1 MGEVIVTIGD
11 LHALLP
17 LLVVAA
23 TIVAAMLAIA
33 VRRVHLLTAG
43 LTLTGLALA
52 FVSLFVSGRFSGR
65 RVTPLFI
72 MDGFGLSLMGLVIVA
87 GFVVALFSFTYLE
100 RGNEEKDEH
109 YLMLLTAVLGA
120 MVLTISFHLAGFFLG
135 LELLGVSLYGLI
147 AYQTTRARGVEAG
160 IKYFV
165 LAAMAT
171 ALVAFGIALIYVDTG
186 VLSLSALD
194 GLAPR
199 AGLVTLTGLVLL
211 LSGIGFKLAIVP
223 FHLWSPDVYQG
234 APAPTTAFI
243 ATISKGGVFAFFL
256 RAAIML
262 DIPHRPCLFTTI
274 ALLAVISMFVGNLL
288 ALQQQNLKRLLAYS
302 SISHMG
308 YLLMTV
314 LAFHPWA
321 TTAAILYLTAYFIA
335 ILAAFGVIIILSAP
349 GREVET
355 LDDYRGLYWRR
366 PWLALILTLSML
378 SLAGI
383 PLTAG
388 FMGKLILVAG
398 GISSAFW
405 GLIFSLIFSSV
416 IGLYYYLRVII
427 SMFSRLPEGELE
439 HRAPA
444 TMPWPGWFALGC
456 LTILLVWIGV
466 YPSPFLGLFNT
477 LSGLGG

>member
-1 MGEVIVTIGD
+1 MTIGD

-33 VRRVHLLTAG
+33 VRRIHLLTAALTFMG
-43 LTLTGLALA
+43 LSLA
-52 FVSLFVSGRFSGR
+52 FVSLLVSGRVSAR
-65 RVTPLFI
+65 PVTPLFI
-72 MDGFGLSLMGLVIVA
+72 MDGFGLSLMGMVILA
-87 GFVVALFSFTYLE
+87 GLVVALFSFTYLE
-100 RGNEEKDEH
+100 RGNEQKEEH
-109 YLMLLTAVLGA
+109 YLMLLMAVLGA
-120 MVLTISFHLAGFFLG
+120 MVLTVSSHLASFFLG

-171 ALVAFGIALIYVDTG
+171 ALVAFGIALIYADTG

-199 AGLVTLTGLVLL
+199 AGLVTLAGMVLL

-262 DIPHRPCLFTTI
+262 DIPHQPYLFTTI

-308 YLLMTV
+308 YLFMTV
-314 LAFHPWA
+314 LAFQPWA

-349 GREVET
+349 GGEAET
-355 LDDYRGLYWRR
+355 LDDYQGLYWRR
-366 PWLALILTLSML
+366 PWLALVLTLSML

-427 SMFSRLPEGELE
+427 SMFARLPEEEPG

-444 TMPWPGWFALGC
+444 TMPWPGWIALGC

>member
-1 MGEVIVTIGD
+1 MRAVIVTIGD
-11 LHALLP
+11 LYALLP

-23 TIVAAMLAIA
+23 TIVVAMLAIA
-33 VRRVHLLTAG
+33 VRRVHLVTAG
-43 LTLTGLALA
+43 LTLSGLALA

-65 RVTPLFI
+65 PVTPLFI
-72 MDGFGLSLMGLVIVA
+72 MDGFGLSLMGLVILA
-87 GFVVALFSFTYLE
+87 GLVVALFSFTYLE
-100 RGNEEKDEH
+100 RGVEQKEEH
-109 YLMLLTAVLGA
+109 YLMLLMAVLGA
-120 MVLTISFHLAGFFLG
+120 MVLTISHHLAGFFLG

-160 IKYFV
+160 VKYFV

-171 ALVAFGIALIYVDTG
+171 ALVAFGMALIYVDTG
-186 VLSLSALD
+186 VLSLSALNN
-194 GLAPR
+194 LAR
-199 AGLVTLTGLVLL
+199 HSGLVTLAGLVLL

-234 APAPTTAFI
+234 APTPTTAFI

-274 ALLAVISMFVGNLL
+274 AILAVISMFVGNLL
-288 ALQQQNLKRLLAYS
+288 ALQQRNLKRLLAYS

-314 LAFHPWA
+314 LAFQPWA
-321 TTAAILYLTAYFIA
+321 TTAAILYLAAYFIA
-335 ILAAFGVIIILSAP
+335 ILAAFGVMIALSAP
-349 GREVET
+349 GREAET
-355 LDDYRGLYWRR
+355 LDDYQGLYWRR
-366 PWLALILTLSML
+366 PWLALVLTLSML

-416 IGLYYYLRVII
+416 IGLYYYLRVIV
-427 SMFSRLPEGELE
+427 SMFARLPDKEPEPSV
-439 HRAPA
+439 PA
-444 TMPWPGWFALGC
+444 TMPWPGWIALGC

-477 LSGLGG
+477 LSSLGG

>member
-1 MGEVIVTIGD
+1 MGEVTVTIDD

-23 TIVAAMLAIA
+23 TIVVSMLAIA
-33 VRRVHLLTAG
+33 VRRVHLVTSG
-43 LTLTGLALA
+43 LTVIGLVLA
-52 FVSLFVSGRFSGR
+52 FTSLFVQGHVSGRP
-65 RVTPLFI
+65 VTPLFI
-72 MDGFGLSLMGLVIVA
+72 MDGFGRSLMGLVILA
-87 GFVVALFSFTYLE
+87 GLVVALFSFTYLE
-100 RGNEEKDEH
+100 RGNEQKDEH

-120 MVLTISFHLAGFFLG
+120 MVLTISAHLAGFFLG

-147 AYQTTRARGVEAG
+147 AYQTTSARGVEAG

-165 LAAMAT
+165 LAALAT
-171 ALVAFGIALIYVDTG
+171 AMVAFGMALIYADTG

-194 GLAPR
+194 DLAPR
-199 AGLVTLTGLVLL
+199 AGLVTLAGLVLL

-262 DIPHRPCLFTTI
+262 DIPHRPCLFTAI
-274 ALLAVISMFVGNLL
+274 AILAVISMFVGNLL

-314 LAFHPWA
+314 LAFQPWA
-321 TTAAILYLTAYFIA
+321 VTAAILYLTAYFIA
-335 ILAAFGVIIILSAP
+335 ILAAFGVIIALSAP
-349 GREVET
+349 GGEAET

-366 PWLALILTLSML
+366 PWLALVLTLSML

-405 GLIFSLIFSSV
+405 GMIFSLIFSSV
-416 IGLYYYLRVII
+416 ISLYYYLRVII
-427 SMFSRLPEGELE
+427 SMFSRLPEEE
-439 HRAPA
+439 SVHRAPA
-444 TMPWPGWFALGC
+444 TMPWPGWIALGC
-456 LTILLVWIGV
+456 LAILLVWIGV

-477 LSGLGG
+477 LSVLGG

>member
-1 MGEVIVTIGD
+1 MPVLVT
-11 LHALLP
+11 
-17 LLVVAA
+17 
-23 TIVAAMLAIA
+23 
-33 VRRVHLLTAG
+33 
-43 LTLTGLALA
+43 
-52 FVSLFVSGRFSGR
+52 
-65 RVTPLFI
+65 
-72 MDGFGLSLMGLVIVA
+72 
-87 GFVVALFSFTYLE
+87 
-100 RGNEEKDEH
+100 
-109 YLMLLTAVLGA
+109 
-120 MVLTISFHLAGFFLG
+120 LAGP
-135 LELLGVSLYGLI
+135 V
-147 AYQTTRARGVEAG
+147 V
-160 IKYFV
+160 
-165 LAAMAT
+165 
-171 ALVAFGIALIYVDTG
+171 
-186 VLSLSALD
+186 
-194 GLAPR
+194 
-199 AGLVTLTGLVLL
+199 LTGLVLI

-314 LAFHPWA
+314 LAFQPWA

-335 ILAAFGVIIILSAP
+335 ILAAFGVIIAFCQP
-349 GREVET
+349 PVGRPKPWTTTE
-355 LDDYRGLYWRR
+355 GLYWRR
-366 PWLALILTLSML
+366 PWLALVLTLSML

-427 SMFSRLPEGELE
+427 SMFAGLPEDEPE

-444 TMPWPGWFALGC
+444 TMPWPGWIALGC

-466 YPSPFLGLFNT
+466 YPSPFLGLFNA